1 MHENKATGTDE
12 IPAKLLKIS
21 ADEIV
26 LPLTYL
32 VNLSLTTGTFPSQW
46 KKARICPIFK
56 EGDSTEPCNY
66 RPISILPVLSK
77 VIERAVFDQ
86 MYPFL
91 DGKVMIHD
99 NQSGFRPNFST
110 SSALLHIT
118 EEWLNAIDESKY
130 IGIVMLDLKKAFD
143 TVNHSILLRK
153 LCNYGLSLNVI
164 EWFESYLE
172 DRKHVTTIN
181 GVKSEEEEIYM
192 RYSTGINIRSTT
204 FYFIYKRSTK
214 SCFECHS

>member
-1 MHENKATGTDE
+1 MSDPKEIVNTLNEYFASVGPNIAERIKAVQGDIPDDVSNDAVRNDDSFHFDNVEPDYVMDLLNSMHENKATGTDE
-12 IPAKLLKIS
+12 IPVKLLKIS
-21 ADEIV
+21 AEEIV
-26 LPLTYL
+26 LPLMYL
-32 VNLSLTTGTFPSQW
+32 VNLYLTTGTFPSQW

-91 DGKVMIHD
+91 DGKAMIHD
-99 NQSGFRPNFST
+99 NQLGFRPNYST

-130 IGIVMLDLKKAFD
+130 NIGIVMLDLEKKL
-143 TVNHSILLRK
+143 SIQ
-153 LCNYGLSLNVI
+153 
-164 EWFESYLE
+164 
-172 DRKHVTTIN
+172 
-181 GVKSEEEEIYM
+181 
-192 RYSTGINIRSTT
+192 STT
-204 FYFIYKRSTK
+204 VSF
-214 SCFECHS
+214 